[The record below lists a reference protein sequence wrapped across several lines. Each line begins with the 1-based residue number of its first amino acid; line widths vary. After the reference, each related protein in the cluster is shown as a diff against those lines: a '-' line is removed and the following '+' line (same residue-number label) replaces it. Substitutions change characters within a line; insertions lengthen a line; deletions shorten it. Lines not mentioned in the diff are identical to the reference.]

1 MSFNKLTPQ
10 VRNHINELVASL
22 PQVPFVQ
29 KDVNGKLFAPKMKKG
44 ERINPK
50 LEGNRISFQVQTT
63 VMQRMVNHKVNLL
76 NAFNKG
82 GMMGIDMY
90 VQSVNEFKTY
100 IDEINKPKQSDD
112 VKTSSGMQEV
122 SVDAATLHPTV

>member
-29 KDVNGKLFAPKMKKG
+29 KDVNEKLFVPKMKRG

-50 LEGNRISFQVQTT
+50 IEGNKISFQVQTT
-63 VMQRMVNHKVNLL
+63 TFQRMVNHKVNLL

-82 GMMGIDMY
+82 GMNGIEMY
-90 VQSVNEFKTY
+90 VQSVNDFKSY
-100 IDEINKPKQSDD
+100 IDEINKPKQSD
-112 VKTSSGMQEV
+112 VVETSIGM
-122 SVDAATLHPTV
+122 